1 MASSRIL
8 IIGGTGYIGR
18 FIAKASIAN
27 GHPTFVLVRDSTAS
41 NPVKAQLLESF
52 KASGITLL
60 QGSLDNYASL
70 VEAIRLVDVVICT
83 VGPAQI
89 AEQFTIIKAIKEVGS
104 IKRFL
109 PSEFG
114 NVREKEDGLEPAK
127 SMYELKAKVRRTIE
141 AEGIPYT
148 YISSNYFAGYFI
160 PCLGQRGLT
169 APPRDKLVI
178 LGHGNAKAVFV
189 DEEDVATYTIKAVDD
204 PRTLN
209 KALYIR
215 LPANTLTWNELV
227 ALWET
232 KIGKTLDKVYVPEE
246 QLLKSIQETGDLL
259 LALYHSNFVKGDLTN
274 FEIGPNG
281 VEATQL
287 YPEVKYTTADDYLNQ
302 FL

>member
-160 PCLGQRGLT
+160 PSLGQRGLT

-274 FEIGPNG
+274 F
-281 VEATQL
+281 
-287 YPEVKYTTADDYLNQ
+287 
-302 FL
+302 

>member
-8 IIGGTGYIGR
+8 IIGGTGSIGR
-18 FIAKASIAN
+18 YIAKASIAN
-27 GHPTFVLVRDSTAS
+27 GHPTFVLVRDSTPS
-41 NPVKAQLLESF
+41 NPQKAQLLESF

-60 QGSLDNYASL
+60 HGSLDNYGSL
-70 VEAIRLVDVVICT
+70 VAAIKLVDVVICT
-83 VGPAQI
+83 VGAAQI
-89 AEQFTIIKAIKEVGS
+89 ADQFNIINAIKEVGG

-114 NVREKEDGLEPAK
+114 NVLEKENGLEPAK
-127 SMYELKAKVRRTIE
+127 SLYQLKAKIRRTIE

-160 PCLGQRGLT
+160 PSLGQAGLT
-169 APPRDKLVI
+169 TPPRDKLVI

-209 KALYIR
+209 KALYLR
-215 LPANTLTWNELV
+215 LPENTLSVNELV
-227 ALWET
+227 ALWEN
-232 KIGKTLDKVYVPEE
+232 KIGQTLQKLYVPEE
-246 QLLKSIQETGDLL
+246 QLLKSLQDKGDLL
-259 LALYHSNFVKGDLTN
+259 LAVYHSVFVEGTQTN

-287 YPEVKYTTADDYLNQ
+287 YPEVKYTTVEEYLNQ
-302 FL
+302 FV